1 MKQID
6 IDEILEDIEVLIEKR
21 NTGAL
26 QNILIELHPADI
38 AQILSHIKKDERS
51 YLFSIL
57 PPKIASDV
65 LSELDPPIVEDLT
78 EELGV
83 ERISK
88 IVDQMDSDDAAD
100 FVSAIPEEM
109 VPEILDRIPE
119 EDSNEIKE
127 LLHYEEDT
135 AGGIMALEYVALPM
149 DATVEQAIQEIRR
162 LKSEQ
167 EITDIYSI
175 YVVDDENRLV
185 GVVSLS
191 DLVLAEDFTQLKE
204 IMKTDIPKITPDMD
218 QEEVANIFSKYD
230 LVSMPV
236 VDQENHLIGRI
247 TIDDVVDVLEE
258 EGSEDMAYIAGA
270 PDEEITEDSI
280 FKLARARLPWLL
292 VAFMG
297 ELLAAF
303 ILNQFDVTLQQKLMI
318 ASFIPIIMAMGGSTA
333 QQASVIVIR
342 GLATGDLSLRD
353 TGPRLLKEFRISLL
367 NSLFFAIV
375 LFLIVYLWDSAFFAT
390 ILAVSIF
397 VVINNAAIIG
407 ALVPLTF
414 KRLKID
420 PALAAAPF
428 ISTTNDILGI
438 LIYLSITTL
447 LLGHGS

>member
-1 MKQID
+1 MKQLD
-6 IDEILEDIEVLIEKR
+6 IDNILEDIEVLIEKR

-26 QNILIELHPADI
+26 QNIIIDLHPADI

-83 ERISK
+83 EKISK

-100 FVSAIPEEM
+100 FVSSIPEEM

-149 DATVEQAIQEIRR
+149 DATVKQAIHEIRR
-162 LKSEQ
+162 LKAEQ

-175 YVVDDENRLV
+175 YVVDDENRLL

-191 DLVLAEDFTQLKE
+191 DLALAEDFTQLKE

-375 LFLIVYLWDSAFFAT
+375 LFLIVYLWDSAYFAT

-438 LIYLSITTL
+438 LIYLTISTL
-447 LLGHGS
+447 LLSHGI